1 MRAWTI
7 GLCSNVDYL
16 IWVIIVPIGLD
27 IGLFFD
33 CIVHDDPSYI
43 L

>member
-1 MRAWTI
+1 
-7 GLCSNVDYL
+7 
-16 IWVIIVPIGLD
+16 VIIVPIGLD